1 MTQFKAPNTKH
12 QTPKKLQI
20 PNTKHQALNSREAP
34 SSKLEARAA
43 VWSLDLGISLV
54 FGAWCLGSGVSF
66 RMLAASLRGVG
77 FVLLGLVA
85 AFRASGLGVLVPAYF
100 YPAPGSAWDSLN
112 RAAQRVPLVAIMNPN
127 NGPST
132 SPNADYSRAV
142 TPLRNAGGLVIGY
155 VYSSY
160 TMRAIAEVKT
170 DIDRYH
176 SFYTID
182 GIFVDEM
189 TNDSDAAHL
198 AYYEELYRYI
208 KIKRPSYLV
217 VGNPGINTS
226 ANYLLRPA
234 ADALVTFESN
244 AGYAQYVADPWTQTQ
259 PAIAFSHLC
268 YAVPTAATMTNYVQL
283 GVTRNAGYI
292 FVTDD

>member
-54 FGAWCLGSGVSF
+54 FGASFLVFRFRDSSGVWCLGSGVSF

-100 YPAPGSAWDSLN
+100 YPAPGSAWDALN
-112 RAAQRVPLVAIMNPN
+112 LAAQRVPLTAIMNPS
-127 NGPST
+127 NGPSM
-132 SPNADYSRAV
+132 SPNADYIRSV
-142 TPLRNAGGLVIGY
+142 TALHNAGGLVIGY
-155 VYSSY
+155 VYSTY

-170 DIDRYH
+170 
-176 SFYTID
+176 
-182 GIFVDEM
+182 
-189 TNDSDAAHL
+189 
-198 AYYEELYRYI
+198 
-208 KIKRPSYLV
+208 
-217 VGNPGINTS
+217 
-226 ANYLLRPA
+226 
-234 ADALVTFESN
+234 
-244 AGYAQYVADPWTQTQ
+244 
-259 PAIAFSHLC
+259 
-268 YAVPTAATMTNYVQL
+268 
-283 GVTRNAGYI
+283 
-292 FVTDD
+292 